1 MTNSLDK
8 QRKVISIIV
17 TENDG
22 KDDSI
27 LIKEIKDLKEKLLK
41 ANKTIE
47 EQKTEIQ
54 DLKYKITMIKS
65 EGMSKINNLMETIEK
80 KDNKIK
86 NLEEKLNK
94 NNPKNKTDT
103 IAIQITSADFRI
115 NYPIVCHGTQSFSEI
130 EAKLYKEFPEFRD
143 TNNNFLYNGTVVK
156 RFKTINENDIKNGA
170 HIMLIS
176 PEDYD

>member
-1 MTNSLDK
+1 MKENDKFESIVQKFCQKAQRNKGDLCFLYGGQIINMNLTFKSLANSLDK

-65 EGMSKINNLMETIEK
+65 EGMSKIKNLMETIE
-80 KDNKIK
+80 NKII
-86 NLEEKLNK
+86 KLK
-94 NNPKNKTDT
+94 
-103 IAIQITSADFRI
+103 I
-115 NYPIVCHGTQSFSEI
+115 
-130 EAKLYKEFPEFRD
+130 
-143 TNNNFLYNGTVVK
+143 
-156 RFKTINENDIKNGA
+156 
-170 HIMLIS
+170 
-176 PEDYD
+176 

>member
-54 DLKYKITMIKS
+54 DLKYKITKVKN
-65 EGMSKINNLMETIEK
+65 EGMSKIKNLMETIE
-80 KDNKIK
+80 NKII
-86 NLEEKLNK
+86 KLK
-94 NNPKNKTDT
+94 
-103 IAIQITSADFRI
+103 I
-115 NYPIVCHGTQSFSEI
+115 
-130 EAKLYKEFPEFRD
+130 
-143 TNNNFLYNGTVVK
+143 
-156 RFKTINENDIKNGA
+156 
-170 HIMLIS
+170 
-176 PEDYD
+176 